1 MHPLFTVVTVYSN
14 SVSEVKFP
22 DGDPEIVSIPAV
34 FPTIKPD
41 GVFDAG
47 IPSTIHDKLTPT
59 APPE

>member
-1 MHPLFTVVTVYSN
+1 M
-14 SVSEVKFP
+14 KFP

-41 GVFDAG
+41 GVFDSG
-47 IPSTIHDKLTPT
+47 TPPTIHDKLTPT